1 MQSDRRASGAASN
14 QLTLV
19 DSPDVVASNL
29 QPSEDDFNEV
39 VMAEHDEETLP
50 LLTIQVPTLRMMSNV
65 EQARQVLQVTTDISV
80 GGAQAIGGRLESLD
94 LAID

>member
-1 MQSDRRASGAASN
+1 
-14 QLTLV
+14 LV

-29 QPSEDDFNEV
+29 HPSEDDLNEV
-39 VMAEHDEETLP
+39 IMAEHDDETLP
-50 LLTIQVPTLRMMSNV
+50 LLTIQVPPLRMISNV